1 MDSESSDDPQ
11 LIGRSVKTI
20 ARALVDGWDMPNEV
34 RAGCVRRMAEVVRA
48 KGKYKPREVNAAV
61 RALISM
67 DKLRLE
73 GMKVVGEQMQVG
85 TLTDPEEA
93 RRAMRED
100 PEYIEY
106 LRRKAVEQDEDGA
119 ETNGSR

>member
-1 MDSESSDDPQ
+1 M
-11 LIGRSVKTI
+11 I
-20 ARALVDGWDMPNEV
+20 ARALIEDWDMPPAVRKAAIARMVEV
-34 RAGCVRRMAEVVRA
+34 LRDKNA
-48 KGKYKPREVNAAV
+48 KRREVTAAARVLLNVDRV
-61 RALISM
+61 RL
-67 DKLRLE
+67 D
-73 GMKVVGEQMQVG
+73 GMKFVGEQMQVG